1 MPTLTRRSP
10 GAFRVNRGSR
20 SKSPCWGDDLQTGN
34 PNRDRFA
41 ITVAGLQLAVIKVR
55 ARAEADARYMR
66 EAPACW
72 AATPG
77 LGSGKGRRAS
87 SKGAATE
94 ADARKKRASFIRPA
108 KLPQS
113 E

>member
-10 GAFRVNRGSR
+10 GAFRG
-20 SKSPCWGDDLQTGN
+20 TGAQG
-34 PNRDRFA
+34 PSLHVGETTSQLDPYRDRFA